1 MHIWFVVWRVSITKA
16 YPVDIPVF
24 PCTDAT
30 HGATLVNSRQVGDER
45 GQKGQTFILGG
56 DKRVRPSFLVF
67 FHLGNAFRND
77 TNG

>member
-30 HGATLVNSRQVGDER
+30 HGATLVNSRQVGDEK
-45 GQKGQTFILGG
+45 GQKR

-77 TNG
+77 TDG